1 MTRRFAVSFLVTTTL
16 AIGACSAHDSDPPPD
31 YSSGVQGN
39 LGLQGLTPLQKTT
52 LCTSQAAFLHARVD
66 TTALTRFWCAFTPA
80 VFMAADDA
88 SCEAAMNSCIQAFSV
103 QVEVTVSDP
112 NAPPPECIV
121 VDTSACTGTVS
132 QYEDC
137 VNALAAV
144 QVRVGTEWA
153 CGKRSEYPS
162 SPLVGVSACDALG
175 PTCTAATGTPNL
187 H

>member
-1 MTRRFAVSFLVTTTL
+1 MKRRQVPALLVTTL
-16 AIGACSAHDSDPPPD
+16 LGVGACSADDADDPPQ
-31 YSSGVQGN
+31 YTSGVDGN
-39 LGLQGLTPLQKTT
+39 LGLQGLTPAQRSTV
-52 LCTSQAAFLHARVD
+52 CTSQSAFVHARVD

-80 VFMAADDA
+80 VFMASDDA
-88 SCEAAMNSCIQAFSV
+88 ACEAAMNSCVQAFSV

-112 NAPPPECIV
+112 NAPPPQCV
-121 VDTSACTGTVS
+121 FVDTSTCTGTVG

-162 SPLVGVSACDALG
+162 SPLVGVAACDAIG
-175 PTCTAATGTPNL
+175 PTCTAATGTPVIR
-187 H
+187 

>member
-1 MTRRFAVSFLVTTTL
+1 MERRHIFLLLVFTALGT
-16 AIGACSAHDSDPPPD
+16 GACSADDADEPPPFT
-31 YSSGVQGN
+31 SGVDGN
-39 LGLQGLTPLQKTT
+39 IGLQGLDPAQRTQ
-52 LCTSQAAFLHARVD
+52 LCTSQAAFVHARVD

-88 SCEAAMNSCIQAFSV
+88 SCETALAACVQAFSV

-112 NAPPPECIV
+112 NVPPPQCIV
-121 VDTSACTGTVS
+121 VDTSTCNGTVTE
-132 QYEDC
+132 YEGC

-162 SPLVGVSACDALG
+162 SPLVGVAACDAVG
-175 PTCTAATGTPNL
+175 PTCTVATGAPL
-187 H
+187 R

>member
-1 MTRRFAVSFLVTTTL
+1 MKRRQLLALLVTTML
-16 AIGACSAHDSDPPPD
+16 GAGACSANDADPPPE
-31 YSSGVQGN
+31 YTSGVDGN
-39 LGLQGLTPLQKTT
+39 LGLQGLTPIQKSTI
-52 LCTSQAAFLHARVD
+52 CTSQAAFLHARVD

-88 SCEAAMNSCIQAFSV
+88 SCESAMAACIDAFSV

-112 NAPPPECIV
+112 NAPPPQCVV
-121 VDTSACTGTVS
+121 VDTSSCSGTVS

-137 VNALAAV
+137 VNALAGV

-175 PTCTAATGTPNL
+175 PTCAAAAGTPVI